1 MPMQSE
7 ALISARPSSLKI
19 ELLRPILPLT
29 KTRIFPLTVKIN
41 LSFWMLYGF
50 GHQSLTNKFLHLIL

>member
-1 MPMQSE
+1 MPMPSE
-7 ALISARPSSLKI
+7 AFISSKTCSLKI
-19 ELLRPILPLT
+19 ESLKPILPLINI
-29 KTRIFPLTVKIN
+29 RIIPLTVKIN

>member
-1 MPMQSE
+1 MPMPSE
-7 ALISARPSSLKI
+7 ALISSKPCSLKI
-19 ELLRPILPLT
+19 ESLKPILPLT
-29 KTRIFPLTVKIN
+29 NIRIIPLTVKIN